1 MPILVLLIIGISIY
15 SLTIKHTGDDG
26 TIRTGFDGLKVY
38 LIPDFKGMTF
48 RDIFMVVM
56 DAMGQL
62 FFSISVAMGI
72 MVAYGSYVKND
83 VNLMKSINQIEIFD
97 TAVAF
102 LAGLMIVPAVYVF
115 SGTEGMSA
123 GPGLMFISL
132 PKVFNAMGKVGTV
145 IGALFFIMVTFAAIT
160 SSVSV
165 MEAIVSGLMDKFHL
179 TRKKSAVITTVYA
192 IVGMLVV
199 CFGYN
204 IWYFE
209 LKLPNGAT
217 AQILDV
223 MDYLSN
229 NIFMPLVAILSCI
242 LIGWVVKPKTV
253 IDEVTRNGEKFVRK
267 GLYIV
272 MVKFVAPVLLAL
284 LLLQSFGID
293 FVQFVTNLFK

>member
-1 MPILVLLIIGISIY
+1 MPILVILIIGISIY

-26 TIRTGFDGLKVY
+26 TIRTGIDGLKVY

-72 MVAYGSYVKND
+72 MVAYGSYVKKD
-83 VNLMKSINQIEIFD
+83 VNLIFD

-192 IVGMLVV
+192 VVGMLVV

-253 IDEVTRNGEKFVRK
+253 IDEVTRNGEKFGRK
-267 GLYIV
+267 KLYIV
-272 MVKFVAPVLLAL
+272 MVKFVAPILLAL

>member
-1 MPILVLLIIGISIY
+1 
-15 SLTIKHTGDDG
+15 
-26 TIRTGFDGLKVY
+26 
-38 LIPDFKGMTF
+38 MTF

-72 MVAYGSYVKND
+72 MVAYGSYVKKD

-192 IVGMLVV
+192 VVGMLVV

-253 IDEVTRNGEKFVRK
+253 IDEVTRNGREVWKK
-267 GLYIV
+267 EALYCHGKVCGTNTACI
-272 MVKFVAPVLLAL
+272 AASPV
-284 LLLQSFGID
+284 
-293 FVQFVTNLFK
+293 VWN